1 MAPPITQRP
10 KDASAAW
17 ESLHADPKPATA
29 KPHREAGEIHVAYDF
44 KNGPASVRVTD
55 IQISLRSML
64 GVVFKFYLAVAILLP
79 IISVIPF
86 LGFVIWLLLIGGSPG
101 FLEFLLPS

>member
-64 GVVFKFYLAVAILLP
+64 GVVFKFYLAVAILCP
-79 IISVIPF
+79 IICVLPL
-86 LGFVIWLLLIGGSPG
+86 LGFFIWIFLIGGSPG